1 MTVIS
6 SLIDRIQGKNLR
18 IVFPEGTD
26 ARILGAALRHQNDG
40 ILHPILLGN
49 PDEIATSAKS
59 NGYTLGDLEI
69 IDYLNSPQMEEYVQK
84 FVECRKGK
92 ATEEKAREQL
102 KDANYFGTMMI
113 YLGKAD
119 GMVSGAVGTTGNTI
133 RPALQILKTKP
144 GTKLVSGAM
153 VMVGP
158 NGERYVFS
166 DSAVNI
172 SPSAEDLA
180 EIAHASAETA
190 KTFGIDPRVALLSFS
205 TKGSAKSP
213 EQEKVAEATRI
224 AKERFPELVLDGE
237 LQFDAAIVPSVGAR
251 KAPGSKVAGRANVFI
266 FPDLQG
272 GNIGYK
278 IAERL
283 GGYEALGPILQGI
296 AKPVNDLSRGCS
308 EEDAYKL
315 AIITAASV
323 E

>member
-1 MTVIS
+1 MSIIS
-6 SLIDRIQGKNLR
+6 SLIDRIQGKKLR

-26 ARILGAALRHQNDG
+26 ARILGAAIRHQNDG

-69 IDYLNSPQMEEYVQK
+69 IDYLNCPKMEEYVQK
-84 FVECRKGK
+84 FVERRNGK
-92 ATEEKAREQL
+92 VTEEKARAQL

-158 NGERYVFS
+158 NEERYVFS

-190 KTFGIDPRVALLSFS
+190 KTFGIDPRIALLSFS

-224 AKERFPELVLDGE
+224 AKERFPELELDGE